1 MGIEKDILSERII
14 KKCVFNDDYPTY
26 ILYIYTHTHIY
37 IYIVHGKL
45 VIFTLNVPW
54 ISESCIEIKTKFL
67 F

>member
-26 ILYIYTHTHIY
+26 ILYIYTHTY
-37 IYIVHGKL
+37 IDIIHGKL